1 MPLKKLL
8 VADDSLTIQKVVKLA
23 LANEGYE
30 IQSVSDGI
38 EASTQLPLFRPDIVL
53 IDASLPGKSAY
64 DVKSEY
70 NHALD
75 HFDSRFIL
83 MSSAHEQVDEAQ
95 ASALLFDGRL
105 VKPFELEPARLK
117 QILGEVLQ
125 KRPKTVAPEPTFTP
139 PPPPPPSLSGPEDL
153 WEPAAAPMAAGEDIR
168 RLTEE
173 TIKMSGL
180 DSMNWNV
187 NEPAAKVPPMPPTPP
202 AFTPPSSPLSQM
214 GERTLTGLHLT
225 EPVLPPPGIF
235 ADLDSPSEQP
245 GEVTLSD
252 FGNER
257 LEISTQIQMPPPA
270 PSRVSTP
277 PPTFSAPA
285 SPQVIPLSS
294 GQMEEIVR
302 SQIQSTLQEMV
313 QRMLP
318 DIAERVLKQEIHK
331 LLSAPPHS

>member
-23 LANEGYE
+23 LANEGFE

-38 EASTQLPLFRPDIVL
+38 EASAQLPLFRPDIVL

-75 HFDSRFIL
+75 QFDSRFIL

-95 ASALLFDGRL
+95 ANALLFDGRL

-117 QILGEVLQ
+117 QILSEVLQ

-139 PPPPPPSLSGPEDL
+139 PPPPPSVSGPEDL
-153 WEPAAAPMAAGEDIR
+153 WEPATASMPAGEDIR

-180 DSMNWNV
+180 DSMNWNL
-187 NEPAAKVPPMPPTPP
+187 NEPAAKAPPMPPTPP
-202 AFTPPSSPLSQM
+202 AFTPPPAAPLSQM

-235 ADLDSPSEQP
+235 ADLDSPAQQP
-245 GEVTLSD
+245 DEVTLSD
-252 FGNER
+252 FDNER

-270 PSRVSTP
+270 PPRMSP
-277 PPTFSAPA
+277 PAYASAPA
-285 SPQVIPLSS
+285 PQVVPISS
-294 GQMEEIVR
+294 SQMEEIVR
-302 SQIQSTLQEMV
+302 SQIQSTLEEMI

-331 LLSAPPHS
+331 LLSSPPNS

>member
-23 LANEGYE
+23 LANEGFE

-38 EASTQLPLFRPDIVL
+38 EASTQIPFFRPDVVL

-75 HFDSRFIL
+75 HFDSRFVL

-95 ASALLFDGRL
+95 ANALEFDGRL
-105 VKPFELEPARLK
+105 IKPFELEPARLK
-117 QILGEVLQ
+117 QILSEVLQ
-125 KRPKTVAPEPTFTP
+125 KRAKSP
-139 PPPPPPSLSGPEDL
+139 PPPPPALSPLTSGPEDL
-153 WEPAAAPMAAGEDIR
+153 WEPATAPLAEGEDIR

-187 NEPAAKVPPMPPTPP
+187 NEPAAKTPPMPPMPP
-202 AFTPPSSPLSQM
+202 ASSIPQI
-214 GERTLTGLHLT
+214 GDRTLTGLHLN
-225 EPVLPPPGIF
+225 EPVLPPPGVF
-235 ADLDSPSEQP
+235 ADLNGPTTQP
-245 GEVTLSD
+245 DEVMLSD

-257 LEISTQIQMPPPA
+257 LEISTQIHMPSPPPA
-270 PSRVSTP
+270 PPRL
-277 PPTFSAPA
+277 APQA
-285 SPQVIPLSS
+285 ATTPQVIPLSS
-294 GQMEEIVR
+294 TQMEEIVR
-302 SQIQSTLQEMV
+302 SQIQTTLEGMIQKMF
-313 QRMLP
+313 P
-318 DIAERVLKQEIHK
+318 DIAERVIKQEIHK
-331 LLSAPPHS
+331 LLTSPPHA

>member
-1 MPLKKLL
+1 MPVKKLL

-23 LANEGYE
+23 LANEGFE
-30 IQSVSDGI
+30 IQCVSDGI
-38 EASTQLPLFRPDIVL
+38 EASTQLPLFRPDIIL

-75 HFDSRFIL
+75 QFDSRFIL

-95 ASALLFDGRL
+95 ANALLFDGRL

-117 QILGEVLQ
+117 QILGEVMQ
-125 KRPKTVAPEPTFTP
+125 KRPKMVAPEPAFTP
-139 PPPPPPSLSGPEDL
+139 LPTPPTVSGPEDL
-153 WEPAAAPMAAGEDIR
+153 WEPATTPMAAGEDIR

-202 AFTPPSSPLSQM
+202 AFTPPASPLSQM

-235 ADLDSPSEQP
+235 ADLDGPSAQP
-245 GEVTLSD
+245 DEITLSD
-252 FGNER
+252 FGNDR

-270 PSRVSTP
+270 PPRASIPTP
-277 PPTFSAPA
+277 AYASSP

-302 SQIQSTLQEMV
+302 SQIQSTLEEMV